1 MTFGGKAL
9 AALLG
14 AHVGAIGVDL
24 GCGDARATAR
34 WAAAEPDTLVVG
46 IDANLDA
53 AARVE
58 RRARRPREK
67 GGLPNL
73 VLVRA
78 SADMLPTELDASVDE
93 LRVDLPWGSLL
104 ETILASDDSPV
115 VRRLAELL
123 APGGAL
129 RIVVN
134 PRALPD
140 GLSPIAAEARLR
152 RAVESAG
159 LSDVDVRST
168 AITPETGWGKR
179 LAGGRPLPVIV
190 AEARR
195 LSPSSLAASP

>member
-1 MTFGGKAL
+1 MTFGDEAL
-9 AALLG
+9 AALLADHAG
-14 AHVGAIGVDL
+14 PIGVDL

-58 RRARRPREK
+58 RRARRPRDK

-78 SADMLPTELDASVDE
+78 SADMVPTQLDGTVDE
-93 LRVDLPWGSLL
+93 LRVELPWGSLL
-104 ETILASDDSPV
+104 ESILASDDSPV

-123 APGGAL
+123 APGGTV

-140 GLSPIAAEARLR
+140 GLSPTAAEARLL

-195 LSPSSLAASP
+195 P